1 MWETIRSKI
10 IEVIQANAT
19 KVQVAYRTERSK
31 FDGYPAA
38 VVTPSDSEADYG
50 DTAKDKL
57 NFVFIVRVYQEITK
71 SGQDQA
77 DMKLEKSVDE
87 LLTIFLNRK
96 VLGTAAE
103 WVEPVNSRWG
113 YQDRESGQL
122 RVAELKLRCRKY
134 LP

>member
-1 MWETIRSKI
+1 MWEIIRTKI
-10 IEVIQANAT
+10 IEVISTAT
-19 KVQVAYRTERSK
+19 KVQAAYRTERSK

-57 NFVFIVRVYQEITK
+57 TFVFIVRIYQEISK

-77 DMKLEKSVDE
+77 DITLEKAVDE
-87 LLTIFLNRK
+87 LLIIFLNK
-96 VLGTAAE
+96 KALGTACE

-113 YQDRESGQL
+113 YQNRENSEI